1 MTVVDENIEDMDC
14 DELVERVTE
23 FLDEAMPAAD
33 RRRFEHH
40 IALCPGCQEIL
51 DQFTVVIATTG
62 TLRPPDA
69 ATLDPVRRDHLLAV
83 FRAWKAERP

>member
-1 MTVVDENIEDMDC
+1 MEEHIEDMDC
-14 DELVERVTE
+14 NELVERVTE

-40 IALCPGCQEIL
+40 IALCPGCLEIL
-51 DQFTVVIATTG
+51 DQFHAVIVTTG
-62 TLRPPDA
+62 ALRPEDA
-69 ATLDPVRRDHLLAV
+69 ATVDPTIRDHLLAG